1 MASPWWIVPA
11 RRGPAP
17 AGETGA
23 VSGAPAPRSRTPGLA
38 NQGAIRLAGLA
49 AVGHVLG
56 SRRFYERMAVA
67 AIVLGALRRIGQ
79 ENQASTMERLAAWN
93 RREIRRLE
101 RKAEHQ
107 ARVVKGARRMT
118 RSKTRRA

>member
-1 MASPWWIVPA
+1 M
-11 RRGPAP
+11 
-17 AGETGA
+17 
-23 VSGAPAPRSRTPGLA
+23 
-38 NQGAIRLAGLA
+38 RLAGLA